1 MSEFRLPELG
11 ENINAGDVVKVA
23 VKVGDRIK
31 KDQIVL
37 ELETDKA
44 VVEVP
49 SDQDGIVKTIH
60 VKEGGK
66 AKVGQVILTLEGSL
80 KKEAEKQATKKQ
92 SDQEAEKKDLQEK
105 LNAPPSQPATVT
117 QISASQTTPPPEPE
131 QSRPLTQDKT
141 EVLAAPSVRKLAR
154 EIGVDLS
161 QIQGSGPRGRILEED
176 VKKSAR
182 TQKTSAPSLVPKPE
196 KLPEFSRWG
205 ETETKP
211 MTNVRRKTAER
222 LSLAWITIP
231 HVTQNDEADITEL
244 EDLRKKYAKRV
255 EEAGG
260 TLTLTSI
267 LLKIITD
274 ALKVYPQ
281 FNASINM
288 TSQEII
294 YKKYYHIGVAVD
306 TDRGLLVPVIR
317 DVDKKNIVQL
327 SIELNKA
334 AERARDRKTSLEDL
348 EGATF
353 TITNLGGIGGGH
365 FSPIINPPNVAI
377 LGVGRWQT
385 QAVYEQGA
393 FLPRKIL
400 PLSLSYDHRLIDGA
414 DAARFLR
421 WLVDAVKQPFS
432 IG

>member
-1 MSEFRLPELG
+1 MAEFRLPELG
-11 ENINAGDVVKVA
+11 ENIEAGDIVKIA
-23 VKVGDRIK
+23 VKAGDQIQ

-49 SDQDGIVKTIH
+49 SDQDGIVKTVH
-60 VKEGGK
+60 VKEGAK
-66 AKVGQVILTLEGSL
+66 AKVGQVILTLEGPSKITPISTA
-80 KKEAEKQATKKQ
+80 KKIT
-92 SDQEAEKKDLQEK
+92 
-105 LNAPPSQPATVT
+105 
-117 QISASQTTPPPEPE
+117 PPEPE
-131 QSRPLTQDKT
+131 KPRRIKSRDLPEKDHGLFTKVLTSPPSK
-141 EVLAAPSVRKLAR
+141 EKAEILAAPFVRKLAR

-182 TQKTSAPSLVPKPE
+182 TQKISSPSPMILKSE
-196 KLPEFSRWG
+196 KLPEFSQWG

-211 MTNVRRKTAER
+211 MTSVRRKTAER
-222 LSLAWITIP
+222 LSQAWITIP
-231 HVTQNDEADITEL
+231 HVTQTDEADITEL
-244 EDLRKKYAKRV
+244 EEIRKKYGKRA

-260 TLTLTSI
+260 NLTFTSI
-267 LLKIITD
+267 LLKIIAD

-281 FNASINM
+281 FNASIDVS
-288 TSQEII
+288 SQEII

-317 DVDKKNIVQL
+317 NVDKKNIIQL
-327 SIELNKA
+327 SIELNEA
-334 AERARDRKTSLEDL
+334 ASRARDRKTSLEDL

-353 TITNLGGIGGGH
+353 TVTNLGGIGGGH
-365 FSPIINPPNVAI
+365 FTPIINPPNVAI
-377 LGVGRWQT
+377 LGVGRWKIQP
-385 QAVYEQGA
+385 VYEQGA

-421 WLVDAVKQPFS
+421 WLVDAVKQPS
-432 IG
+432 LIELEG

>member
-1 MSEFRLPELG
+1 MAEFRLPELG
-11 ENINAGDVVKVA
+11 ENISAGDVVKVA

-66 AKVGQVILTLEGSL
+66 AKVGQVILILEGSS
-80 KKEAEKQATKKQ
+80 ETKKIKTL
-92 SDQEAEKKDLQEK
+92 S
-105 LNAPPSQPATVT
+105 PPPATLT
-117 QISASQTTPPPEPE
+117 PLSTIRTTPPPEPE
-131 QSRPLTQDKT
+131 QIRPSTQDKI

-161 QIQGSGPRGRILEED
+161 QIQGSGPRGRIVEED

-182 TQKTSAPSLVPKPE
+182 TQKTSAPPLVPKPE

-222 LSLAWITIP
+222 LSLAWVTIP

-255 EEAGG
+255 EEVGG

-274 ALKVYPQ
+274 VLKVYPQ

-288 TSQEII
+288 ASQEII

-317 DVDKKNIVQL
+317 DVDKKNVIQL
-327 SIELNKA
+327 SIELSKA
-334 AERARDRKTSLEDL
+334 AECARDRKTSLEDL

-377 LGVGRWQT
+377 LGVGRWKT
-385 QAVYEQGA
+385 QAVYEQGT

-421 WLVDAVKQPFS
+421 WLVDAVKRLDHLN
-432 IG
+432 IGI